1 MLRRDPTTIHLVAED
16 IKDIGRGID
25 GSLSVETNR
34 QSIIND
40 LMINQELDNH
50 NWDSS
55 LDESYLGSRSRER
68 EIIDYQH
75 NQNHYQPQLN
85 QQLYQSQ
92 QNQRELHQI
101 LEMERERDTNLD
113 GNNNNHDIDD
123 NSLLGSLVDESAK
136 K

>member
-16 IKDIGRGID
+16 IRDIGSGVD
-25 GSLSVETNR
+25 YNLLAETNKK
-34 QSIIND
+34 SHNSND
-40 LMINQELDNH
+40 DLSLNQELDNQ

-75 NQNHYQPQLN
+75 NQNLH
-85 QQLYQSQ
+85 QQQFQSQ

-101 LEMERERDTNLD
+101 LELERERDRELD
-113 GNNNNHDIDD
+113 RNNNNNHEIDD
-123 NSLLGSLVDESAK
+123 NSLLGSLVDSTSVAK